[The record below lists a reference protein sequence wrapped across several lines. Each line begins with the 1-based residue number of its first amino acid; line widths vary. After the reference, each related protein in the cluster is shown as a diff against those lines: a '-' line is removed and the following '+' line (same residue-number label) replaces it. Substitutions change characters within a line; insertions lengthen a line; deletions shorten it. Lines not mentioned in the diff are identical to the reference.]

1 MIAWGTC
8 TVCLG
13 VVNNYTGLLI
23 VRIFLG
29 VAEAGLY
36 PGVAYYLTMW
46 YCTSE
51 MALRQGLF
59 FSAASMAGAFS
70 GLLAYAIAKMDG
82 VGMSNFP
89 IVPPLS
95 VVEVSKKAGE
105 PSLLTEVG
113 QPLAFRWLEDCFRLM
128 I

>member
-13 VVNNYTGLLI
+13 VVENYTGLLI

-46 YCTSE
+46 YVTSE
-51 MALRQGLF
+51 MAMRQGLF

-82 VGMSNFP
+82 IGNYAGWRWICKLLVSN
-89 IVPPLS
+89 
-95 VVEVSKKAGE
+95 
-105 PSLLTEVG
+105 
-113 QPLAFRWLEDCFRLM
+113 DRLIAANM
-128 I
+128 